1 MAVIR
6 NDLASSY
13 FANPSDIT
21 QKIGG
26 SDVPYNALAVS
37 ETGEFMAFSTYYR
50 RVDYFKAATSSQR
63 NIIFGSNAFGISYY
77 HNFFYVLYSQGVNG
91 IKLNKYDIDGNLVA
105 TKDDSQTIITVG
117 DHGNVSNS
125 TQMTYDAAGNIFVVI
140 TYATDTPRLYK
151 ITTDLQVFQYKLPNI
166 SSVVDADILMDNLGN
181 LFLIRYSGSLNSN
194 GLNNLEI
201 SKFKNDLTLEW
212 STLVKG
218 AAVTNVSM
226 DLRGNIYVKNGSMV
240 DVYQQIQQL

>member
-1 MAVIR
+1 
-6 NDLASSY
+6 
-13 FANPSDIT
+13 
-21 QKIGG
+21 
-26 SDVPYNALAVS
+26 
-37 ETGEFMAFSTYYR
+37 
-50 RVDYFKAATSSQR
+50 
-63 NIIFGSNAFGISYY
+63 
-77 HNFFYVLYSQGVNG
+77 
-91 IKLNKYDIDGNLVA
+91 
-105 TKDDSQTIITVG
+105 
-117 DHGNVSNS
+117 
-125 TQMTYDAAGNIFVVI
+125 
-140 TYATDTPRLYK
+140 
-151 ITTDLQVFQYKLPNI
+151 
-166 SSVVDADILMDNLGN
+166 MDNLGN